1 MVNQRTFFDVEI
13 DGKPIGRIIFE
24 LFNDVA
30 PKTTE
35 NFRVL
40 CLGTQYSK
48 ITQTRLH
55 YKGTPF
61 HRIIKNFMVQCG
73 DFQNKNGTGGESIY
87 GKRFDDENFKIK
99 HSEPYLLSMANA
111 GPNTNGSQFFITT
124 APAPHLDGKHCVF
137 GKVVSGQNVVD
148 ILNALL
154 TDQNDKP
161 YADVKIV
168 HCGELVL
175 KSSSQNKKSE
185 QELDSDDSSSDSD
198 SDSNSDSDLD
208 SDSDSEDDRK
218 KRKKRK
224 KRKEKKRKS
233 KDRKKKK
240 KRSYSSSSD
249 DSDYSNSDDDDNYK
263 KRKKRNGRSRSR
275 SKDRKSSSSSS
286 SSKRDRSRSGSIDDL
301 RDRYKP
307 LSSKGYDKKS
317 TSPIRQSDS
326 SGRIVKGRGA
336 VKYSSRDSRNGGD
349 SGRYGRRDYRDNG
362 GRDYRDN
369 GSRDYRDN
377 GRENDR
383 DSDRYRDRYAE
394 NRNRDEKDNDLKY
407 NKRKE
412 GFNDNVQLDSSRS
425 SSRSYADIDYKDTY
439 SEKDL
444 ENIKITI
451 KNDNSLDKENER
463 KYSNNNNNN
472 EKEEGEHE
480 EENLKR
486 KEETTSPTITT
497 TTSNANS
504 SNVVSSPLSSSSVS
518 KNEEKNINPSSPVRK
533 NRDESDDDRRG
544 RRRRYRD
551 DDDDYSD
558 D

>member
-1 MVNQRTFFDVEI
+1 MAKQRTFFDVEI
-13 DGKPIGRIIFE
+13 DGKPIGRIVFE

-148 ILNALL
+148 ILNSLL

-175 KSSSQNKKSE
+175 KSSTQNKKDNS
-185 QELDSDDSSSDSD
+185 DSDDSDNSDSD
-198 SDSNSDSDLD
+198 SSSS
-208 SDSDSEDDRK
+208 SSSSEDERK

-224 KRKEKKRKS
+224 KRKEEKKRKS
-233 KDRKKKK
+233 KDRKKRK

-249 DSDYSNSDDDDNYK
+249 DSDYSDSDSDSDSDDDYK
-263 KRKKRNGRSRSR
+263 KKKKRRGRSR
-275 SKDRKSSSSSS
+275 SKDRKSSSSS
-286 SSKRDRSRSGSIDDL
+286 SSKRDRSRSGSIDEL

-307 LSSKGYDKKS
+307 LSSSSSSRGYDKKS
-317 TSPIRQSDS
+317 TSPNRQSDS
-326 SGRIVKGRGA
+326 SGRAVKGRGA
-336 VKYSSRDSRNGGD
+336 VKYSQVRNGNN
-349 SGRYGRRDYRDNG
+349 RY

-369 GSRDYRDN
+369 RDSRNNNSDREYRDN
-377 GRENDR
+377 NSRDIRND
-383 DSDRYRDRYAE
+383 DRYRDRYTYK
-394 NRNRDEKDNDLKY
+394 NSRDEKDNESNY

-412 GFNDNVQLDSSRS
+412 RFNDDNAQLDSSRNS
-425 SSRSYADIDYKDTY
+425 ARSYADIDYKDTY
-439 SEKDL
+439 SENDL

-451 KNDNSLDKENER
+451 KNDENKENER
-463 KYSNNNNNN
+463 IYTRNNNNNTNNNDNNNNNN
-472 EKEEGEHE
+472 DNDEKEEGEHDE
-480 EENLKR
+480 KNDSLKR
-486 KEETTSPTITT
+486 KEETTT
-497 TTSNANS
+497 NS
-504 SNVVSSPLSSSSVS
+504 SNVVSSPLSSSLS
-518 KNEEKNINPSSPVRK
+518 KNDEKNINSSPFRK
-533 NRDESDDDRRG
+533 NRDDSDDDRRG
-544 RRRRYRD
+544 RRRYRDD